1 MSKLKTDDT
10 AIIIGRLA
18 GTIRFL
24 REKENMS
31 IRDFAEKLDINHSDL
46 FRLENGTTRNP
57 SLFMIRKIAQAFDLT
72 VDELMNF
79 DAVTCPTCG
88 GRGWIKGSEHSA
100 ESI

>member
-1 MSKLKTDDT
+1 MANKSDGPQG
-10 AIIIGRLA
+10 IIMVRLA

-24 REKENMS
+24 RDKEQLS
-31 IRDFAEKLDINHSDL
+31 IRDFAEKVGLNHSDV

-57 SLFMIRKIAQAFDLT
+57 SVFTINKIAKAFNLT

-88 GRGWIKGSEHSA
+88 GRGWIKNTA
-100 ESI
+100 